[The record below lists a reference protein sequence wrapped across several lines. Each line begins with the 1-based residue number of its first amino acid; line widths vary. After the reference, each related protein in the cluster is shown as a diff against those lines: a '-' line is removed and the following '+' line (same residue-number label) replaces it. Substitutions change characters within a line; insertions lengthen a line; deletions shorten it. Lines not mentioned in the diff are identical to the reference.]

1 MNNNNNNKCEI
12 ISVLEEAPKNVAAD
26 IQPIIDNDDDD
37 HHHHQCISTNNSNEN
52 TDVVPAK
59 KLKRE
64 LTVYEETL
72 LKNFSVEIE
81 KEQKLLA
88 AEHEKKMQLWE
99 LEMQTNQQQH
109 ALKMAILKEQLEKIQ
124 QEKKQLEMPKNL
136 KYLSKFKSGP
146 I

>member
-1 MNNNNNNKCEI
+1 MNFR
-12 ISVLEEAPKNVAAD
+12 VLEESLDKMPL
-26 IQPIIDNDDDD
+26 
-37 HHHHQCISTNNSNEN
+37 NNEENEN
-52 TDVVPAK
+52 QYNYEENLDVVPAK

-72 LKNFSVEIE
+72 LKNFNAEID

-88 AEHEKKMQLWE
+88 AEHEKKMQLWD
-99 LEMQTNQQQH
+99 LEMQSSQQQH
-109 ALKMAILKEQLEKIQ
+109 ALKMAILKEKLEKIQ
-124 QEKKQLEMPKNL
+124 QEKKNIELPQNL